1 MEAKQFVTRA
11 AEFETLQSHVER
23 TNDPALRRA
32 MLGELT
38 SKLAGLT
45 RSQNLRFRNR

>member
-23 TNDPALRRA
+23 TNEFSAAPSDARRVD
-32 MLGELT
+32 LE
-38 SKLAGLT
+38 T
-45 RSQNLRFRNR
+45 RGID